1 MFKVIIKKYGKPKSK
16 VIFYRI
22 FKANMRLEVFYN
34 LLVKEITE
42 GGGIT
47 ASDKPEQASGFM
59 ENRKDVLELSQKF
72 SGKTNFFFSYVFR
85 SILEILLAAGLLVFL
100 CIVGLPT
107 VLDVS
112 ISDISINYFDKAQKD
127 NIIISL
133 KPSSHIFIFCSEHS
147 FAL

>member
-1 MFKVIIKKYGKPKSK
+1 MFKVIKKCGKPKSK
-16 VIFYRI
+16 IVFYNRI

-47 ASDKPEQASGFM
+47 ASDKPEQTSGFM

-112 ISDISINYFDKAQKD
+112 ISDRSINDFDKAFRY
-127 NIIISL
+127 IIKTI
-133 KPSSHIFIFCSEHS
+133 IT
-147 FAL
+147 